1 MTTTAAYR
9 RREVVVLVL
18 GGAATVHFSHAF
30 VKLAFQTQSAGK
42 HVHAI
47 YATAICT
54 SFYKYVL
61 KQQYST
67 VDRFDGSCT
76 KA

>member
-30 VKLAFQTQSAGK
+30 VKLAFQTQSVNERACK
-42 HVHAI
+42 FRHSH
-47 YATAICT
+47 
-54 SFYKYVL
+54 KYMCEYVF
-61 KQQYST
+61 K
-67 VDRFDGSCT
+67 SCNILDF
-76 KA
+76 